1 MPASFNAF
9 FAALASI
16 RQHLHQH
23 PELSFHEFKTQA
35 LVRDYLVH
43 EAHIPTEHI
52 HDCATT
58 GLVVDI
64 VGPTE
69 GDKTSPVT
77 CIAFRGDMDA
87 LPMTEANPHLSYA
100 SQAPQ
105 VAHMCGHD
113 GHTRRHLLPPHS
125 VVRLL
130 FQPAEECYF
139 GAPAMIK
146 DGCLE
151 SVQEIYGYHNVP
163 FPLGTVGVKPGAMMS
178 HSSRFTIRISGPGGH
193 GSAPHETKDPIV
205 AAGQLIVAMQSIVSR
220 NVNAHDSAI
229 VSITQVHGGEPD
241 NVIPSVVTLSGR
253 LHDFAPAVAATVQ
266 ERMATLVEHTCA
278 AYGVGGSISFQEGY
292 PVLVNPEM
300 ETSIVQAIAQGI
312 VGSKRVISKGC
323 QCAHRKIFRIF

>member
-113 GHTRRHLLPPHS
+113 GHT
-125 VVRLL
+125 
-130 FQPAEECYF
+130 
-139 GAPAMIK
+139 
-146 DGCLE
+146 
-151 SVQEIYGYHNVP
+151 
-163 FPLGTVGVKPGAMMS
+163 
-178 HSSRFTIRISGPGGH
+178 
-193 GSAPHETKDPIV
+193 
-205 AAGQLIVAMQSIVSR
+205 VS
-220 NVNAHDSAI
+220 
-229 VSITQVHGGEPD
+229 
-241 NVIPSVVTLSGR
+241 
-253 LHDFAPAVAATVQ
+253 
-266 ERMATLVEHTCA
+266 
-278 AYGVGGSISFQEGY
+278 
-292 PVLVNPEM
+292 
-300 ETSIVQAIAQGI
+300 
-312 VGSKRVISKGC
+312 
-323 QCAHRKIFRIF
+323 

>member
-113 GHTRRHLLPPHS
+113 GHTMTLMGFAYLVNQRRHLLPPHS

-130 FQPAEECYF
+130 PAEECYF

-151 SVQEIYGYHNVP
+151 SVQEIYG
-163 FPLGTVGVKPGAMMS
+163 
-178 HSSRFTIRISGPGGH
+178 
-193 GSAPHETKDPIV
+193 
-205 AAGQLIVAMQSIVSR
+205 
-220 NVNAHDSAI
+220 
-229 VSITQVHGGEPD
+229 
-241 NVIPSVVTLSGR
+241 
-253 LHDFAPAVAATVQ
+253 
-266 ERMATLVEHTCA
+266 
-278 AYGVGGSISFQEGY
+278 
-292 PVLVNPEM
+292 
-300 ETSIVQAIAQGI
+300 
-312 VGSKRVISKGC
+312 
-323 QCAHRKIFRIF
+323 